1 MKPEMNPL
9 TDRERRLTDSVARQ
23 NARIQELW
31 ESSEALK
38 AECKAYQEQIVE
50 LRGTIERL
58 EADAETACKT
68 MQELRGDKVR
78 ADMFR
83 VLEEYVHDDV
93 DVTDIG
99 KAVVSYHDLLVWGAC
114 HGGD

>member
-9 TDRERRLTDSVARQ
+9 TDRERRLTDSVAQQ

-31 ESSEALK
+31 ESREALK
-38 AECKAYQEQIVE
+38 AECKAYQEQIIE

-68 MQELRGDKVR
+68 LREMKCDKTR

-83 VLEEYVHDDV
+83 VLEQYVRDDV
-93 DVTDIG
+93 DPADIG
-99 KAVVSYHDLLVWGAC
+99 KSVVAYVDLLDWEAC
-114 HGGD
+114 HGSD